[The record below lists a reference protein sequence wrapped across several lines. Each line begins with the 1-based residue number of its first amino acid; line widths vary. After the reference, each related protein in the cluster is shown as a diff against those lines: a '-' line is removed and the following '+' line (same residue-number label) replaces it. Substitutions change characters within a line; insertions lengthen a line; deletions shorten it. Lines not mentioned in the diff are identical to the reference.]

1 MNRTSESN
9 DREGLISLTV
19 GSVTLEG
26 KLEIPKEVRGV
37 VLLTGSSP
45 CNRCIAQILHQ
56 ARLGTLTIDLLAP
69 HEQAIDRWMRYL
81 RFDLGLL
88 AERLVGATDWLL
100 ENPATQNLRIGY
112 LATSTGSGAAML
124 AALERSDAV
133 GAIVSWQG
141 RPDLAGSALSRIQT
155 PTLLMVDGNDLPN
168 VALNQAALMQL
179 HTEKQI
185 EVIPGATQ
193 GCEVSGVVEDVAHLT
208 AQWCDRYLL
217 PVEQQ
222 DLQVLMQRD

>member
-9 DREGLISLTV
+9 DRESPISLKV
-19 GSVTLEG
+19 GSVTLKG
-26 KLEIPKEVRGV
+26 KLELPKQARGV

-45 CNRCIAQILHQ
+45 GNRSIAQILHQ
-56 ARLGTLTIDLLAP
+56 ARLGTLTIDLLTP
-69 HEQAIDRWMRYL
+69 HEQAIDRWMKYL
-81 RFDLGLL
+81 HFDLGLL

-112 LATSTGSGAAML
+112 FATSTGSGAAML
-124 AALERSDAV
+124 AALERPDAV

-141 RPDLAGSALSRIQT
+141 RLDLAGSVLSRVQT
-155 PTLLMVDGNDLPN
+155 PTLLIVAGDDLPN

-185 EVIPGATQ
+185 QVIPGATQ
-193 GCEVSGVVEDVAHLT
+193 GCEGSGVAEDVAHLS

-217 PVEQQ
+217 PVERQ
-222 DLQVLMQRD
+222 DLQVLMQSD